1 MSNDNKISV
10 MSQEMWSE
18 HRAEAARD
26 QAKKLAE
33 VEAQYERW
41 HKEVVPLKEVQAEIK
56 NSGRVNCADNKRIL
70 KLLDQI
76 DVAVNKQG
84 RLADL
89 DAIDTLVR
97 YVNFLKSVRDY
108 GKDMD
113 KWQLLDAVTDKE
125 KQS

>member
-1 MSNDNKISV
+1 

-26 QAKKLAE
+26 QAKKLE
-33 VEAQYERW
+33 VEKRQQELWQREA
-41 HKEVVPLKEVQAEIK
+41 VALKEVQAEIK

-76 DVAVNKQG
+76 DFAVNKQG
-84 RLADL
+84 RWADL
-89 DAIDTLVR
+89 DAIDTLVK
-97 YVNFLKSVRDY
+97 YVEFLKIVRAY
-108 GKDMD
+108 GKDIGS
-113 KWQLLDAVTDKE
+113 WQLLDAVTDKE